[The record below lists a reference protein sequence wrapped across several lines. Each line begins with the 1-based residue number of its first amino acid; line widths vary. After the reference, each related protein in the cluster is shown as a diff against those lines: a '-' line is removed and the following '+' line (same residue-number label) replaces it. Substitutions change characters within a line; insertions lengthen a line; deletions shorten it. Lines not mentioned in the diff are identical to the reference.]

1 MSKASN
7 GKPVIAKFFGD
18 LANRT
23 SQAAGRASTFILA
36 AGIVVLWAVSGPLFG
51 FSDTWQLVINT
62 GTTIVTFLMVFLIQN
77 SQNRDSA
84 AIQVKLDE
92 LIRVGAA
99 RNSLV
104 GIEHLTDDELED
116 LRTKCEARAQPRKQ
130 DGIPARQRGRPLTG
144 RSGNCASSPHPDRR
158 CSAYSGTQY
167 RIDPQD
173 RERGQKAASAASPH
187 IPRDRLVRWYRL
199 FLRFSVFRGSSL
211 DQRQF
216 SRCHAELAF
225 R

>member
-1 MSKASN
+1 MPERKSN
-7 GKPVIAKFFGD
+7 PGEPSSTSRFFGA

-23 SQAAGRASTFILA
+23 SLAAGRASTFILA
-36 AGIVVLWAVSGPLFG
+36 VSVVIIWAISGPLFG

-116 LRTKCEARAQPRKQ
+116 IRDKCEARAAAEKAGDKTVEQTGK
-130 DGIPARQRGRPLTG
+130 DARR
-144 RSGNCASSPHPDRR
+144 AADRVV
-158 CSAYSGTQY
+158 S
-167 RIDPQD
+167 
-173 RERGQKAASAASPH
+173 
-187 IPRDRLVRWYRL
+187 
-199 FLRFSVFRGSSL
+199 
-211 DQRQF
+211 
-216 SRCHAELAF
+216 
-225 R
+225 